1 VSHSSS
7 ARSVRLREVVG
18 AVARQALHDRSCSR
32 IAVLDDGS
40 PEADLAARWLA
51 VELGEPHV
59 LRVAVADAE
68 VESVLHAL
76 GVEEGQMRQASGR
89 TAGRV
94 RQPNIEVCRLRARL
108 DTGAL
113 LANASNKTALLLGG
127 PLPPEP
133 FFPLGDLYATE
144 VGELAGGWS
153 APPMVEELAERCGGV
168 ERLDAA
174 LREYFDRRNPEGL
187 QMLREDAARMF
198 SSALGQGQASRVF
211 GILVP
216 KLGSRTLG
224 VDLFE

>member
-7 ARSVRLREVVG
+7 ARSVRLREVIG
-18 AVARQALHDRSCSR
+18 MVARQALHDRSCSR
-32 IAVLDDGS
+32 ITVLDDGS

-51 VELGEPHV
+51 MELGEKHA
-59 LRVAVADAE
+59 LRMTVSAAE

-76 GVEEGQMRQASGR
+76 GADEGEMRQASGR
-89 TAGRV
+89 TAGRLRRPSV
-94 RQPNIEVCRLRARL
+94 EVCRLRARL
-108 DTGAL
+108 DAGAL

-133 FFPLGDLYATE
+133 FFPLGDLYASE
-144 VGELAGGWS
+144 VRELAGGWS
-153 APPMVEELAERCGGV
+153 ASPVVEELAERCGGI

-174 LREYFDRRNPEGL
+174 LREHFDHRNPDGL
-187 QMLREDAARMF
+187 QMLREDMARTV
-198 SSALGQGQASRVF
+198 SGALAQGQASRVF